1 MSGNED
7 KHDKALDL
15 TEKAL
20 DALDSGDER
29 KADQL
34 IDQAKKLDPSAVE
47 EVVHDLEEAEGSSVK
62 AGGPE
67 DEDEDDLEDEDDEED
82 EEELE

>member
-1 MSGNED
+1 MSENEG

-15 TEKAL
+15 TEEAL

-29 KADQL
+29 KADRL
-34 IDQAKKLDPSAVE
+34 INQAKKLDPSAVE
-47 EVVHDLEEAEGSSVK
+47 EVVHDLEEAEGSSVN

-67 DEDEDDLEDEDDEED
+67 DEDDDDLDDDEEEEDDEE
-82 EEELE
+82 

>member
-1 MSGNED
+1 MSDD

-20 DALDSGDER
+20 DAMEGGDEK

-34 IDQAKKLDPSAVE
+34 IDQAKKLDQSAVE
-47 EVVHDLEEAEGSSVK
+47 EVVQDLEEAATSSVEVSEK
-62 AGGPE
+62 K
-67 DEDEDDLEDEDDEED
+67 
-82 EEELE
+82 